1 MVTRAQQQLLAAGA
15 MTETGR
21 HGLDDNIEAEAER
34 LGLIAIHTPDSRR
47 VTGKGW
53 PDWVLM
59 GTRGTLFVEGKSRG
73 KKRSP
78 AQIEVAR
85 RLAIQGITVHV
96 WYPEHWL
103 DGTAPRMMQEIA

>member
-1 MVTRAQQQLLAAGA
+1 MVTRAQQQLLRAGA
-15 MTETGR
+15 MKETGR
-21 HGLDDNIEAEAER
+21 NGLDANIKDTADR
-34 LGLIAIHTPDSRR
+34 LGIIAVHHPDSRR
-47 VTGKGW
+47 VTDNGW

-73 KKRSP
+73 RTRSP
-78 AQIEVAR
+78 EQIEVAR

>member
-21 HGLDDNIEAEAER
+21 DGLDANIQAEADR
-34 LGLIAIHTPDSRR
+34 LGIIPIHHPDSRR
-47 VTGKGW
+47 ATDKGW
-53 PDWVLM
+53 PDWVLL

-73 KKRSP
+73 RRRTP

-85 RLAIQGITVHV
+85 RLAIQGIPVHV